1 MQPTKM
7 EKNMSSKQIERKIER
22 LKEVLAIAV
31 REKATDIQ
39 LFPGH
44 APVIKFPEKSTEY
57 GTTDLTAEDIRNF
70 ANYMLASRYE
80 DIDTIKTKSFSYE
93 LEDIARFR
101 VSLFTSRS
109 KLCLSIRI
117 IPVEVRSF
125 EDLNLP
131 QEVKNISQLQRGLV
145 LITGATGQGKST
157 TISAIL
163 QEINRTREA
172 CMIIT
177 IEDPIEFTY
186 SKQKAIIIQRE
197 IGEDIA
203 NLGEAL
209 EETLRHSPNVIMV
222 GEIRSRETFEGVLT
236 LAETGHLV
244 ISSIHTSD
252 AKTTILRI
260 LDFYSESERQSIRN
274 RLANSLKVVA
284 SQRLVRTAP
293 SQIAERVPV
302 CEILQI
308 SSAVADSIRIAEKLD
323 SIKQYMET
331 DNSYY
336 GMQTFDQHLI
346 KLLNQGKI
354 ELDTAL
360 AYANSPDEVRRA
372 YTLSGRDLD

>member
-1 MQPTKM
+1 MENNMQD
-7 EKNMSSKQIERKIER
+7 KQIDKQVER
-22 LKEVLAIAV
+22 LNEILAIAV

-39 LFPGH
+39 LLPGY
-44 APVIKFPEKSTEY
+44 APVLKFPERSTEY
-57 GTTDLTAEDIRNF
+57 GTTDLTSEDIRDFTNH
-70 ANYMLASRYE
+70 MLSTRYE
-80 DIDTIKTKSFSYE
+80 DVETMKNKSFSYE

-101 VSLFTSRS
+101 VSPFRSRS

-125 EDLNLP
+125 ADLNLP
-131 QEVKNISQLQRGLV
+131 EQIANISQLQRGLV
-145 LITGATGQGKST
+145 LITGATGHGKST

-172 CMIIT
+172 AMIIT

-186 SKQKAIIIQRE
+186 KKQKAIIIQRE
-197 IGEDIA
+197 IGDDIA

-222 GEIRSRETFEGVLT
+222 GEIRNKETFEGVLT

-260 LDFYSESERQSIRN
+260 VDFYSEAERQSVRN

-284 SQRLVRTAP
+284 SQRLIRTAP

-302 CEILQI
+302 CEILNV
-308 SSAVADSIRIAEKLD
+308 SNAVADSIRTPDKLD
-323 SIKQYMET
+323 GIKQYMET
-331 DNSYY
+331 DNNYY

-346 KLLNQGKI
+346 KLVKEAKI
-354 ELDTAL
+354 ELNTAI
-360 AYANSPDEVRRA
+360 AYANSPGEVERA
-372 YTLSGRDLD
+372 YTLSGEGLD